1 MTTQPPTDSTEQ
13 SASAFKPMPLI
24 LVVLGI
30 FLLISFW
37 TNSYTEE
44 NSLHRY
50 CDISDETMEYLYKVL
65 TEKEPA
71 GDQPR
76 RPYLIAAKLI
86 FLIPQ
91 QSGETLENYIPRVKS
106 TIDQQCN

>member
-1 MTTQPPTDSTEQ
+1 MTDKDLSESPEEIR
-13 SASAFKPMPLI
+13 SAFKPLPLI

-30 FLLISFW
+30 FLMISLF
-37 TNSYTEE
+37 TNNHTQE

-71 GDQPR
+71 GDQAR

-91 QSGETLENYIPRVKS
+91 QSEESIENYIPRVKA
-106 TIDQQCN
+106 TIDQKCN